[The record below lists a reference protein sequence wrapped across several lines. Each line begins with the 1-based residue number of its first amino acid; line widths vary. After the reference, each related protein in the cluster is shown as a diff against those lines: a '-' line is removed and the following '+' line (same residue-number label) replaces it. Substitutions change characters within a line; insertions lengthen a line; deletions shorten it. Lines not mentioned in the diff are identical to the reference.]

1 MVLFERSVYIHFRWF
16 WRSPT
21 SFYICIC
28 RPNIVLV
35 EWINI
40 PIRITGMKCLETII
54 GTSIPWL
61 INTWLSSILND
72 HSQKSSAITDILF
85 SKNLPLLLLPNN
97 SWSPFYLLLWRPVRS
112 PCLGPLQP
120 VVPPSI
126 LPIGNVTRDSVSQDS
141 QGLEPRVWGG
151 GHVSLSHTKN
161 CTQEYFIPVMD

>member
-85 SKNLPLLLLPNN
+85 SKNLPFGPLPSEWVSLTSFYSWTWVWASSTNQCGQGGLACCGPRGRRESDTTEWLNWTDSMNLWCGQISLLLPIDSSN
-97 SWSPFYLLLWRPVRS
+97 WR
-112 PCLGPLQP
+112 L
-120 VVPPSI
+120 
-126 LPIGNVTRDSVSQDS
+126 
-141 QGLEPRVWGG
+141 
-151 GHVSLSHTKN
+151 
-161 CTQEYFIPVMD
+161 